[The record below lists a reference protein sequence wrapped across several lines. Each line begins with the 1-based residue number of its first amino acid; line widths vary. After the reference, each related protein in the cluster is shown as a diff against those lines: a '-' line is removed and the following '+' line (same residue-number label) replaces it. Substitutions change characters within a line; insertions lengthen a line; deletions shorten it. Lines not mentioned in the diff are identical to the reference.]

1 MPLEMGNGILNGM
14 ELQIDRAG
22 RIVVPKKVREHLGLK
37 PGSSLRLEERAN
49 SLVLYK
55 VDDQPSLMEVDGLLV
70 HTGKLPAGYD
80 WNSLVEQDREERI
93 LELIER

>member
-1 MPLEMGNGILNGM
+1 MADGTLNGM

-37 PGSSLRLEERAN
+37 PGSSLRVEERPD
-49 SLVLYK
+49 SIILHK
-55 VDDQPSLMEVDGLLV
+55 TDHQPALIEEDGLLV

-80 WNSLVEQDREERI
+80 WNSLVERDREDRI
-93 LELIER
+93 RELMGR